1 MNCHALDVST
11 RVTSNRTHLNS
22 TINEKSAKTTD
33 YPLVHNTHALPI
45 GNESKKQHF
54 ELPFIANN
62 STSKSSLL
70 QTRFIQQKRKSILKL
85 MNIKSPRKI
94 KKKAKTKS
102 DENENIGKKFSA
114 EEDEKL
120 KHLVEI
126 MGEKKWD
133 DIAKEMP
140 GRNGR
145 QCRDRYKNYL
155 IQGFFN
161 GEWTKEEDEMLIKKF
176 SEFGSQWSKITAY
189 FNNRNANSLKN
200 RWNYFLSKHL
210 NDNTFSIQEI
220 LNKNDDEINN
230 QLDINTKRL
239 PLSKNSNFVPT
250 FDFEDLGLEDGYD
263 DFDDKTEYYG
273 FPSIINS

>member
-1 MNCHALDVST
+1 MNCHALDAS
-11 RVTSNRTHLNS
+11 THLSS
-22 TINEKSAKTTD
+22 TINEKSAKMTD
-33 YPLVHNTHALPI
+33 NALFHNTHAFPI
-45 GNESKKQHF
+45 GNDSKKQYF

-62 STSKSSLL
+62 STFKSNLL
-70 QTRFIQQKRKSILKL
+70 QARFIQQKRKSILKL
-85 MNIKSPRKI
+85 MNIKFPRKI
-94 KKKAKTKS
+94 KKKTKTKS
-102 DENENIGKKFSA
+102 EENKNIGKKFSA

-161 GEWTKEEDEMLIKKF
+161 GEWTREEDEMLIKKF
-176 SEFGSQWSKITAY
+176 SEFGSQWSKITTY

-230 QLDINTKRL
+230 RLDINTKRL
-239 PLSKNSNFVPT
+239 QLSKNSNFVPT

-273 FPSIINS
+273 FPSILNS

>member
-33 YPLVHNTHALPI
+33 FSLVHNTHALPI
-45 GNESKKQHF
+45 GNESKKQYF
-54 ELPFIANN
+54 ELPFITNN
-62 STSKSSLL
+62 STSKSNLL

-85 MNIKSPRKI
+85 MNIKFPRKI

-161 GEWTKEEDEMLIKKF
+161 GEWTREEDEMLIKKF

-220 LNKNDDEINN
+220 LNKKDDEINN

-273 FPSIINS
+273 LINS